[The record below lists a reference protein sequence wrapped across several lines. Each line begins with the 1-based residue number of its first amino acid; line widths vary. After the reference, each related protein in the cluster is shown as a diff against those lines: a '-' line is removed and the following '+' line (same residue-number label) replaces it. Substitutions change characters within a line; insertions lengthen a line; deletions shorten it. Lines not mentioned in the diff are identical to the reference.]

1 MQDCSASIIFESYHV
16 KWPFDY
22 VVCVPSVSSP
32 YVLDINFDMHLSIVL
47 PKILKSK
54 QNEAFPVRN

>member
-22 VVCVPSVSSP
+22 VVCVLSVSSP

-47 PKILKSK
+47 PKKLKCK